1 MSKLKVEDYQSTKRW
16 IAKIVSRGT
25 RSDRSVRI
33 YLWHLKRYCEWA
45 KKTPDELIQEHL
57 SNRNSE
63 SEEKRR
69 AHEEMLTQYFVYLE
83 TQRKLSRN
91 TALLAH
97 AAIRSFY
104 KANYAPL
111 SVETPE
117 SWSTRQDRVPTRE
130 EVAKIVQAAPN
141 PLAKALIAF
150 SVQSGQRVGVITA
163 LRYSMVKEALASKG
177 PGRIH
182 VPADLKDSKGR
193 FVNKRRQ
200 VYDFFIGE
208 DAKTLLKEYLATRGE
223 IKEDDLVFV
232 SEKKIKGREVALDD
246 EAVNRILRKAALN
259 AKIFSQAEV
268 KRLRHHALRKF
279 FQTAMEEAGVAP
291 TWYEYM
297 MGHTLPRTQRAYS
310 KPTIQQLQEA
320 YAKAEPK
327 LSLSVSKQVKEDDGE
342 RVKLLVWRENL
353 RLLNLDPEALRA
365 ELVQK
370 LGREPTVKEELRA
383 IQEEFQK
390 RLRVEAKPE
399 KKFTSKIV
407 AEEEVA
413 KFIEEG
419 WEPVMQLANGKV
431 VMRKSS

>member
-1 MSKLKVEDYQSTKRW
+1 
-16 IAKIVSRGT
+16 
-25 RSDRSVRI
+25 
-33 YLWHLKRYCEWA
+33 
-45 KKTPDELIQEHL
+45 
-57 SNRNSE
+57 
-63 SEEKRR
+63 
-69 AHEEMLTQYFVYLE
+69 
-83 TQRKLSRN
+83 
-91 TALLAH
+91 
-97 AAIRSFY
+97 
-104 KANYAPL
+104 
-111 SVETPE
+111 
-117 SWSTRQDRVPTRE
+117 
-130 EVAKIVQAAPN
+130 
-141 PLAKALIAF
+141 
-150 SVQSGQRVGVITA
+150 
-163 LRYSMVKEALASKG
+163 
-177 PGRIH
+177 
-182 VPADLKDSKGR
+182 
-193 FVNKRRQ
+193 
-200 VYDFFIGE
+200 
-208 DAKTLLKEYLATRGE
+208 
-223 IKEDDLVFV
+223 
-232 SEKKIKGREVALDD
+232 
-246 EAVNRILRKAALN
+246 
-259 AKIFSQAEV
+259 
-268 KRLRHHALRKF
+268 
-279 FQTAMEEAGVAP
+279 
-291 TWYEYM
+291 M

-370 LGREPTVKEELRA
+370 LGREPTVEEELRA